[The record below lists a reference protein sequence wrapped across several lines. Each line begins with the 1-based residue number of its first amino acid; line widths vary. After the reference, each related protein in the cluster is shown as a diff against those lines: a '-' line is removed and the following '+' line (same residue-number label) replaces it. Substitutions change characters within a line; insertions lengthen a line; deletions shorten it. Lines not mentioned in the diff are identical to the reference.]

1 MEEEARMADLGTYLL
16 AVAYDV
22 ASDKRRRKL
31 VKQLERYG
39 QRVQESV
46 FECRLTKR
54 QAEQMAKGAA
64 ACIRESEDSL
74 RIYVLGGFSKV
85 HRWGGQPVAEDL
97 ALII

>member
-1 MEEEARMADLGTYLL
+1 MEEEERLAEAGRFLL

-31 VKQLERYG
+31 VKHLERYG

-54 QAEQMAKGAA
+54 QAEQLAHGAA
-64 ACIRESEDSL
+64 ACIRETEDSL

-85 HRWGGQPVAEDL
+85 HCWGVQPAGDEL